1 MTFVQIIDYKT
12 SRQDDLNQL
21 LDRYVSQSQGKRTVT
36 HSIVARDRDD
46 ENHYLDVVEFPS
58 YEEAMKNS
66 QLPETDTM
74 FQEMVALCEGMPTFT
89 NLDVVRDEN
98 LNKMLV
104 DRMFDELAVSGDR
117 SMAEEIFASD
127 YVDHDIFQ
135 ADPDATGIDG
145 LMADLAMWRS
155 AFEFTFTKD
164 QQLAEGDL
172 VTTLWTWNAT
182 HTGDFMGLAPTGKKV
197 SATGQTTF
205 RCKDGMIAEG
215 WWHYDVMGMMRQLG
229 MDPMKSMGS

>member
-12 SRQDDLNQL
+12 RRQDDLNQL
-21 LDRYVSQSQGKRTVT
+21 LDQYVSQSQGKRTVT
-36 HSIVARDRDD
+36 HSILGKDREN
-46 ENHYLDVVEFPS
+46 ENHFVDVVEFPS
-58 YEEAMKNS
+58 YEDAMKNS
-66 QLPETDTM
+66 HLPETDTM

-98 LNKMLV
+98 LNKMLA
-104 DRMFDELAVSGDR
+104 DRMFDELAMSGDR
-117 SMAEEIFASD
+117 SVAEEIFAAD

-135 ADPDATGIDG
+135 ADPDAQGIDG
-145 LMADLAMWRS
+145 LLADLAMWRS
-155 AFEFTFTKD
+155 GFEFTFTKD

-172 VTTLWTWNAT
+172 ITTLWTWNAT
-182 HTGDFMGLAPTGKKV
+182 HTGEFMGLAPTGKKV

>member
-21 LDRYVSQSQGKRTVT
+21 LDRYVSQSQGRRTVT
-36 HSIVARDRDD
+36 HSIVARDRDA
-46 ENHYLDVVEFPS
+46 ENHYVDVVEFPS
-58 YEEAMKNS
+58 YEDAMKNS
-66 QLPETDTM
+66 HLPETDRM

-98 LNKMLV
+98 LNKMLAA
-104 DRMFDELAVSGDR
+104 RMFDELAATGDR
-117 SMAEEIFASD
+117 SMAEELFASD
-127 YVDHDIFQ
+127 YVDHDILK
-135 ADPDATGIDG
+135 ADPAAEGIDG

-155 AFEFTFTKD
+155 SFDDMSFTKD
-164 QQLAEGDL
+164 HQIAEGDF

-182 HTGDFMGLAPTGKKV
+182 HTGEFMGQAPTGKKV
-197 SATGQTTF
+197 TTTGSTTF

-215 WWHYDVMGMMRQLG
+215 WWHYDIMNVMRQLG
-229 MDPMKSMGS
+229 LMEQMG